1 MVVFI
6 DSSCIVAYCRGTRD
20 DFNTGAVALY
30 VKLNRHRGII
40 TKLVKNQT
48 TYRLNELM
56 QKAKSQHDIKYAH
69 SIVFKR
75 GKFLGRVEELEI
87 NNKSKERRRIKE
99 IQQALKGI
107 EIKKKEEIMHIKGRG
122 SFLPESSDIIIG
134 AQATV
139 LKEELGE
146 SPFYL
151 ASTDQ
156 DFTFLMA
163 GILENYDVYV
173 DFPGSIASRL

>member
-6 DSSCIVAYCRGTRD
+6 ESSCIIAYCRGKED
-20 DFNTGAVALY
+20 DFNAGAITLY
-30 VKLNRHRGII
+30 EKLIHHRGII
-40 TKLVKNQT
+40 TEIVKNQIT
-48 TYRLNELM
+48 VRLNELIGSTRD
-56 QKAKSQHDIKYAH
+56 KRYAN

-75 GKFLGRVEELEI
+75 GKFLDRVEELEI
-87 NNKSKERRRIKE
+87 NNKLKERKRIKE
-99 IQQALKGI
+99 IQQALE
-107 EIKKKEEIMHIKGRG
+107 EIDFKKKQEIMFKKRRT
-122 SFLPESSDIIIG
+122 SLLPETTDIIIG

-156 DFTFLMA
+156 DFTFLMVD
-163 GILENYDVYV
+163 ILENYDVYV
-173 DFPGSIASRL
+173 DFPGSIARRL

>member
-6 DSSCIVAYCRGTRD
+6 NSSCIVAYCRGKRD
-20 DFNTGAVALY
+20 VFNTGAVALY
-30 VKLNRHRGII
+30 VKLNQHRGII

-56 QKAKSQHDIKYAH
+56 QRAKSQHDINYAH

-75 GKFLGRVEELEI
+75 GKFLDRVEELEI
-87 NNKSKERRRIKE
+87 NNKSKERKRIKD
-99 IQQALKGI
+99 IQQALEEI
-107 EIKKKEEIMHIKGRG
+107 DIKKKQEIMHIKERKN
-122 SFLPESSDIIIG
+122 FLPESSDIIIG

-139 LKEELGE
+139 LKEELDE
-146 SPFYL
+146 DPFYL

-163 GILENYDVYV
+163 DILENYDVYV